1 MQKKISLLYTSATA
15 PRIHEPTVKAI
26 YNLNIDRM
34 TEAACENKRQTE
46 YFLNTLCRT
55 STCAADA
62 SYRAEILQDFIK
74 YPSLL
79 DSLIQIFKGYEG
91 LPEETEELLAE
102 IFRYGVPA
110 SSSGMLDCAY
120 EELYVNAH
128 YARNVIAY
136 FSEISELLDS
146 YGVQS
151 SGLCEMKRFCVK
163 MNESKCVAETEK
175 AASSFKSEH
184 LDSYKFVLDCQLD
197 DAVRIC
203 SCSIAEVLD
212 KDAKEKVSLLKR
224 LKNKAPVTV
233 PLGTSCID
241 NAQNAVATAISELS
255 GIFSDIAAAVYDVFK
270 GIGEELAFYK
280 VALCIEKRLTANG
293 MHYCFPTV
301 LEAEEDT
308 LSATEIYDMLLLN
321 EGKNK
326 ANIVT
331 NDVSLHKSILARG
344 DNNCGKTSFLRAL
357 GTAVLFAQNGLFVC
371 AKEMKTSI
379 RKALFTHF
387 SSAEDDFC
395 ETDAAGRF
403 EGEVKEIAAIMD
415 SIEPHSLVLLNE
427 TFQTT
432 AYREGA
438 QGMKEILQIFPD
450 IKCKYVFVTHM
461 SAIFEIFPKDEATVL
476 TAKGY
481 KLLGE

>member
-79 DSLIQIFKGYEG
+79 DSLIQIFRGYKG

-163 MNESKCVAETEK
+163 MK
-175 AASSFKSEH
+175 
-184 LDSYKFVLDCQLD
+184 
-197 DAVRIC
+197 
-203 SCSIAEVLD
+203 
-212 KDAKEKVSLLKR
+212 
-224 LKNKAPVTV
+224 
-233 PLGTSCID
+233 
-241 NAQNAVATAISELS
+241 
-255 GIFSDIAAAVYDVFK
+255 
-270 GIGEELAFYK
+270 
-280 VALCIEKRLTANG
+280 
-293 MHYCFPTV
+293 
-301 LEAEEDT
+301 
-308 LSATEIYDMLLLN
+308 
-321 EGKNK
+321 
-326 ANIVT
+326 
-331 NDVSLHKSILARG
+331 
-344 DNNCGKTSFLRAL
+344 
-357 GTAVLFAQNGLFVC
+357 
-371 AKEMKTSI
+371 
-379 RKALFTHF
+379 
-387 SSAEDDFC
+387 
-395 ETDAAGRF
+395 
-403 EGEVKEIAAIMD
+403 
-415 SIEPHSLVLLNE
+415 
-427 TFQTT
+427 
-432 AYREGA
+432 
-438 QGMKEILQIFPD
+438 
-450 IKCKYVFVTHM
+450 
-461 SAIFEIFPKDEATVL
+461 
-476 TAKGY
+476 
-481 KLLGE
+481 